1 MIIIFCGTSPSTRL
15 IEIAKCRY
23 PSLSNDT
30 GQLASMAG
38 RVHVLTELTCDG
50 FLQQLGSLDLL
61 IAEKDVGLVIVDSI
75 ASLARKE
82 FDTSSKRG
90 VAERAAL
97 LSKQAA
103 RLK

>member
-1 MIIIFCGTSPSTRL
+1 MSPLICRL

-23 PSLSNDT
+23 PSLSSDVE
-30 GQLASMAG
+30 QLASMAE
-38 RVHVLTELTCDG
+38 RVHVLTELTCES
-50 FLQQLGSLDLL
+50 FLQRLESLDLL
-61 IAEKDVGLVIVDSI
+61 IAEKDIRLIIVDSI

-82 FDTSSKRG
+82 YDTASKRG

-103 RLK
+103 HLK